1 MIQTYPD
8 GSSRVGE
15 PPFPKRSPLQEAA
28 GVPEP
33 QAETVAV
40 ELPQVA
46 PIDEPTDKPKR
57 GRPKK
62 VTE

>member
-33 QAETVAV
+33 VVDTVAV
-40 ELPQVA
+40 ELPHEIEQV
-46 PIDEPTDKPKR
+46 DKPKR

-62 VTE
+62 VIE

>member
-1 MIQTYPD
+1 MIQIYPD

-28 GVPEP
+28 GAPEP
-33 QAETVAV
+33 AAETVSVVLPELAPV
-40 ELPQVA
+40 EP
-46 PIDEPTDKPKR
+46 ERPKR

-62 VTE
+62 VVE

>member
-1 MIQTYPD
+1 MIHIYPD
-8 GSSRVGE
+8 GSQRVGE

-46 PIDEPTDKPKR
+46 EPAADKPKR

-62 VTE
+62 VVE

>member
-28 GVPEP
+28 GAPEP
-33 QAETVAV
+33 VAETVAV
-40 ELPQVA
+40 ELPDVA
-46 PIDEPTDKPKR
+46 EPVADKPKR

>member
-28 GVPEP
+28 GEPEP
-33 QAETVAV
+33 AAETVSV
-40 ELPQVA
+40 ELPDMA
-46 PIDEPTDKPKR
+46 EPAADKPKR
-57 GRPKK
+57 GRPRK
-62 VTE
+62 VPE

>member
-1 MIQTYPD
+1 MIHTYPD

-33 QAETVAV
+33 VAETVAV
-40 ELPQVA
+40 ELPAVQ
-46 PIDEPTDKPKR
+46 EPDKPKR
-57 GRPKK
+57 GRPRK
-62 VTE
+62 VPE